1 MGLKNTLNLCG
12 AQLTAIVQRI
22 QRVRERLL
30 TARTT
35 IPLMSFAGFTVFM
48 SLRMLTERTF
58 HLQTWLVNSLSLSKP
73 LFLQARPAGS
83 TKRLLNLRSL
93 ALMAS
98 KLISIVNLRE
108 ELFNETSNWLRVLPS
123 E

>member
-73 LFLQARPAGS
+73 LFLQAS
-83 TKRLLNLRSL
+83 TGWFNKEVTES
-93 ALMAS
+93 AIA
-98 KLISIVNLRE
+98 
-108 ELFNETSNWLRVLPS
+108 EL
-123 E
+123 